1 MEKTE
6 NLQIRTTPYKRQWL
20 ESLAG
25 RTGVS
30 VDVIINNL
38 IDEHLGEI
46 EEAYDTKL
54 KIEALEAG
62 LKD

>member
-1 MEKTE
+1 MEKIE
-6 NLQIRTTPYKRQWL
+6 DLQIKTTPYKREWL

-25 RTGVS
+25 RSGVS
-30 VDVIINNL
+30 VDALINNL

-46 EEAYDTKL
+46 EDAYDTKL
-54 KIEALEAG
+54 RIEALEAG